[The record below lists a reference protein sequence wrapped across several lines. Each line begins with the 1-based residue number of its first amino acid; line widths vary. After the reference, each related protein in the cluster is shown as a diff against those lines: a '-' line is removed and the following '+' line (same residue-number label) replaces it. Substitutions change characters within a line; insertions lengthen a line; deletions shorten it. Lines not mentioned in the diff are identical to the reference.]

1 MPECRDLDGFLT
13 IFCEIIRNQIMARP
27 TNYLPTDFDYTDNFA
42 KARREQ
48 ARAVHGI
55 VTAFFTRV
63 GKLIGG

>member
-1 MPECRDLDGFLT
+1 
-13 IFCEIIRNQIMARP
+13 MARP
-27 TNYLPTDFDYTDNFA
+27 ANYLPVNFDYTDNFA